1 MRIGELLAVQI
12 SDISLAELK
21 IIIYLREKNFQG
33 RVVYYS
39 KDADQALKKWLKIRP
54 VHSNSLFPGRSLG
67 ESISYVTAWA
77 NMRDILVRVKL
88 SEKGYSSLNVFLLL
102 FHCNKVLVV
111 GFDYSVFLTIAQF
124 FRFCRNVLLSKYLF

>member
-88 SEKGYSSLNVFLLL
+88 SEKGYSSL
-102 FHCNKVLVV
+102 
-111 GFDYSVFLTIAQF
+111 
-124 FRFCRNVLLSKYLF
+124 